1 MKAGRHLSRHVGAL
15 ALAFGFFLGS
25 APAAFATDLTDLL
38 RPAFVYAPGVLPAF
52 STEPRAPVPP
62 PRPPITS
69 GDLADYVEDGY
80 LPTASRIQLAAR
92 ERLCLAQA
100 VYFESRGEPEAGQ
113 WAVAQVVL
121 NRAEDGR
128 YPSNICGVVFQGAS
142 LGSNCQF
149 SFACDGRSD
158 VGGTGNRIT
167 RESWLKANLIAFEAY
182 KRYLE
187 GETFGDLPSS
197 TLFFHARRVSPQ
209 WASSYRQVAS
219 IGEHIFYAGL

>member
-1 MKAGRHLSRHVGAL
+1 MGVLAL
-15 ALAFGFFLGS
+15 ALGFAALS
-25 APAAFATDLTDLL
+25 APASALDLTDLL
-38 RPAFVYAPGVLPAF
+38 SPALIAAPGDFPSF
-52 STEPRAPVPP
+52 SDAPRAPVPP
-62 PRPPITS
+62 PRPPITE
-69 GDLADYVEDGY
+69 GDLASYIAHGY
-80 LPTASRIQLAAR
+80 MPTASRVELAQR

-113 WAVAQVVL
+113 WAVAQVIL
-121 NRAEDGR
+121 NRALDGR

-158 VGGTGNRIT
+158 IGGNGNRIT
-167 RESWLKANLIAFEAY
+167 RESWLKANLIALEAY

-187 GETFGDLPSS
+187 GEVVGELPNS